1 MKNVGVTEEK
11 SLLLYF
17 IGTRE
22 RKAPSQKR
30 PHTLLSFQNLL
41 SFPQESLEK
50 GIQEKRPFSTMEFLH
65 FAILPLL
72 LQVFCFYLFII
83 KVIIVTIRILI
94 KFYKIFWFVISS
106 LSRAF
111 DKLKI

>member
-1 MKNVGVTEEK
+1 MKNGGITEEI

-30 PHTLLSFQNLL
+30 PHSLLSFQNLV

-50 GIQEKRPFSTMEFLH
+50 GIQEKRPFFNYG
-65 FAILPLL
+65 ILTFCYFTTI
-72 LQVFCFYLFII
+72 FCFYLFIF

-94 KFYKIFWFVISS
+94 KFYQKVV
-106 LSRAF
+106 
-111 DKLKI
+111 